1 MKKTL
6 FLTLIALLVLVLA
19 FSSIAVAAP
28 KADKDKV
35 NTITQGEIYYFLGH
49 YLEGKSIPTEYDGYN

>member
-6 FLTLIALLVLVLA
+6 FLTLIALLVLMIA

-35 NTITQGEIYYFLGH
+35 NTITQGEVYYFSCH
-49 YLEGKSIPTEYDGYN
+49 YLEGKFIPTGYDEYN